1 MGVYNYSYSKE
12 LNDALTL
19 WDDYCKGNIT
29 INHYHPL
36 SSVAELKV
44 KSNQKYSNFDLA
56 TWEPWMQYGLK
67 WCYNQDT
74 HRYPH
79 KKNFINIVNKDF
91 TGFYTA
97 QDPEIEGFIYD
108 LNEEIQSGSLVPS
121 TTPLSSWNGCG
132 RDDYAFVTDNEDYKV
147 IWVCKMQPF
156 RQYEGVYKLLGVG
169 LSFPNM
175 DYQSLNLL
183 VKDLEN
189 RLI

>member
-29 INHYHPL
+29 IHQYHPL
-36 SSVAELKV
+36 SSAAELKV

-67 WCYNQDT
+67 WAYNQDT

-97 QDPEIEGFIYD
+97 QDPEIEGFVYD
-108 LNEEIQSGSLVPS
+108 LDEDIQSGKLVPG
-121 TTPLSSWNGCG
+121 TTPLSTWNGCG
-132 RDDYAFVTDNEDYKV
+132 CDDTWYDVTKVFPKDYSVYCYVAPDEDQISFRCYDVTIIVDNATDEIVWMTTHSD
-147 IWVCKMQPF
+147 
-156 RQYEGVYKLLGVG
+156 
-169 LSFPNM
+169 
-175 DYQSLNLL
+175 
-183 VKDLEN
+183 
-189 RLI
+189 